1 MQAQSMQIIVD
12 PSGHKVEVVC
22 PGCGQKVVFSL
33 TQAGNSVF
41 CRNCGI
47 QIEIVSEELEALKKQ
62 YASGEEGAR
71 RSEGGE
77 AGDRPGGGKESERP
91 A

>member
-1 MQAQSMQIIVD
+1 MQIMVD
-12 PSGHKVEVVC
+12 PSGQKIEVTC

-47 QIEIVSEELEALKKQ
+47 KIEILDEDLAAIKKDLEK
-62 YASGEEGAR
+62 SEGATL
-71 RSEGGE
+71 
-77 AGDRPGGGKESERP
+77 
-91 A
+91 